1 MNSNIITP
9 NLKELEKLSG
19 IEIFN
24 NTSISQACNKL
35 IDKYNFDFV
44 IAKKGDKGITIYGK
58 KIL

>member
-44 IAKKGDKGITIYGK
+44 IAKRVIKALQFMES